1 MCCQYRYGNNDQFE
15 VFADGNSVNV
25 SCRLK
30 SLLAPCN
37 QPGVDSRIPSDVQQ
51 LKLRVTSDGMMY
63 YFYYALDQG
72 AYTEVARQSCSL
84 LSTEVAGGFTGVTMG
99 MYVEGK
105 GYADFTSFKYS
116 E

>member
-1 MCCQYRYGNNDQFE
+1 
-15 VFADGNSVNV
+15 
-25 SCRLK
+25 LK

-37 QPGVDSRIPSDVQQ
+37 HNGVDSRIPSDAQQ
-51 LKLRVTSDGMMY
+51 LRLRVTSDGLMY
-63 YFYYALDQG
+63 YFCYALDQG
-72 AYTEVARQSCSL
+72 AYTEVARQNCSL

-99 MYVEGK
+99 MYVEGE